1 LERLVGEVAL
11 RCVNPNCPAQL
22 KEGLIHFAS
31 RQAMNIDGLGEKII
45 GQLYDHKLVERFTD
59 LYQLDHNE
67 LLKLERMGEKSV
79 NNLLQAI
86 EASKS
91 NSLERLLF
99 GLGIR
104 FVGVSA
110 ARILAETFEEI
121 EKIQQATFD
130 QLIAIDEIGEKI
142 ADSIVQYFSHDEVN
156 QTIDQLKKLGL
167 NTSYLGPKR
176 ETVNIDGIFHDKTI
190 VLTGKLSQLTR
201 NEAKE
206 KIESLGGKVTGSV
219 SKKTDLL
226 IAGEDAG
233 SKLTKAEELEI
244 EIWNEQRFIDELG

>member
-1 LERLVGEVAL
+1 EQRTERAMPFTMPTNCPSCDSNLERLEGEVAL

-45 GQLYDHKLVERFTD
+45 AQLYDHKLVERFTD

-121 EKIQQATFD
+121 EKI
-130 QLIAIDEIGEKI
+130 
-142 ADSIVQYFSHDEVN
+142 
-156 QTIDQLKKLGL
+156 
-167 NTSYLGPKR
+167 
-176 ETVNIDGIFHDKTI
+176 
-190 VLTGKLSQLTR
+190 
-201 NEAKE
+201 
-206 KIESLGGKVTGSV
+206 
-219 SKKTDLL
+219 
-226 IAGEDAG
+226 
-233 SKLTKAEELEI
+233 
-244 EIWNEQRFIDELG
+244 